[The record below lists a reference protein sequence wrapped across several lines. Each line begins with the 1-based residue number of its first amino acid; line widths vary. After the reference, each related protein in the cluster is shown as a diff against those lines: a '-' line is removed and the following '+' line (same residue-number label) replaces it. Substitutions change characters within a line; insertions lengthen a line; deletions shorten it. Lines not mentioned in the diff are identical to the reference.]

1 MKKLIIKDMNY
12 EEIDQEFAGATISE
26 NLFMQ
31 LKKNKYISDW
41 RYWGNGEWTLEII
54 KDNGNL
60 YSDIDVFVK
69 DEE

>member
-1 MKKLIIKDMNY
+1 MKKLIKDMNH
-12 EEIDQEFAGATISE
+12 EEIDETFAGATISE
-26 NLFMQ
+26 KLFIQ
-31 LKKNKYISDW
+31 LKKSKYISDW

>member
-1 MKKLIIKDMNY
+1 MKKLIKDMTY
-12 EEIDQEFAGATISE
+12 EEIDKEFAGATISE
-26 NLFMQ
+26 KLFIQ

-60 YSDIDVFVK
+60 YSDIDIFVR